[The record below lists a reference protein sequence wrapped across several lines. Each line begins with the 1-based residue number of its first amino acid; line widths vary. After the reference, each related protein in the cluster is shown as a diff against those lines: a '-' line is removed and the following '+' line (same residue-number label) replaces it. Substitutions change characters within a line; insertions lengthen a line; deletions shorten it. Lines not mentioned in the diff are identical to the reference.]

1 MEGIMPKS
9 YTEKERTTIITEL
22 RRVAMESMV
31 KKGVKKTTVDELVLQ
46 VRIPKGTFYL
56 FYNSKEMLLYDALM
70 QKEEEMHQKITKK
83 LTAIKSDFTIE
94 SLVKLLYEFFQTGFS
109 MGVLPLMVSGELD
122 ILMRKIPDEIIENH
136 ILKHNELLSVLC
148 EIFPSMEPDE
158 LENYS
163 AAFRAIFFTA
173 TYQREIGEC
182 YDSALKFLIK
192 GLVIQMWDKK
202 DN

>member
-1 MEGIMPKS
+1 MPKS

-22 RRVAMESMV
+22 RRAAMESMV
-31 KKGVKKTTVDELVLQ
+31 KKGVKKTTVDELVTK

-70 QKEEEMHQKITKK
+70 QKEEEMHRTITKK

-94 SLVKLLYEFFQTGFS
+94 SLVELLLEFFQTGLS
-109 MGVLPLMVSGELD
+109 MGVLPFMVSGELD

-136 ILKHNELLSVLC
+136 ILKHYELLSVFC
-148 EIFPSMEPDE
+148 EMFPSMEADE
-158 LENYS
+158 LANYS
-163 AAFRAIFFTA
+163 AAFRSIFFTA

-182 YDSALKFLIK
+182 YDSALKILIK
-192 GLVIQMWDKK
+192 GLVIQMWDRK